1 MNDKKPI
8 ESLECIDLSYCTILD
23 KSFSGVKFNGA
34 SFRGTRFNNV
44 DFTGASFQHCD
55 FTESRMT
62 DCDLSH
68 VCAADTDFSLTIFE
82 SCIVDNMQLNACRME
97 AVSPYSTE
105 LSEISMDD
113 ATRLTMSDQDEG
125 FGSMK
130 GGM

>member
-8 ESLECIDLSYCTILD
+8 ESLGCIDLSYCTILD

-44 DFTGASFQHCD
+44 DFTGASFQHYD

-68 VCAADTDFSLTIFE
+68 ASAVNTDFSLTIFE
-82 SCIVDNMQLNACRME
+82 SCAVGNMQMQECRME
-97 AVSPYSTE
+97 AVSPYSTD

-113 ATRLTMSDQDEG
+113 ATKSTMPDLDEG
-125 FGSMK
+125 IGSMK